1 MTDTQLDIENDEI
14 MAEIAFEMRGR
25 REMDAAD
32 IAAEQ
37 AEMTL
42 AKAEARYAREAR
54 TQVDDSALTNYMGH

>member
-1 MTDTQLDIENDEI
+1 MTDNQLDIENDEI

-25 REMDAAD
+25 REMDAHD
-32 IAAEQ
+32 IA
-37 AEMTL
+37 L